1 MMGSVSTDL
10 LERARAGDQH
20 AFRELVEPYRSEL
33 HLHCYRILGSIH
45 DAEDALQETLLAAWR
60 GLGRFE
66 RRSSVRTW
74 LYSVATNRA
83 LNMVRAAK
91 RRPQAELPMP
101 PNVSLPEPTRRAEPI
116 WLEPYPDVLLDADL
130 QALPGPEVRYE
141 AKEAISLAF
150 VTALQLLPARQRAAL
165 ILRDVLGFHAAEVA
179 EILNATVE
187 SVTSALKRAR
197 ATLES
202 QRRVA
207 ETPPPPESPVERKL
221 VGRLVAA
228 FEANDVDAIV
238 ALLADDV
245 RLAMPPL
252 PLEYVGRDEAA
263 RFYFAVAT
271 RPGRRR
277 LVLTRA
283 NGQPA
288 LAFYSQDIDGGDF
301 VASSLTVVTVAG
313 DRFVALDRF
322 DAGVLRYFGLPRILS
337 D

>member
-1 MMGSVSTDL
+1 MGTVSRDL
-10 LERARAGDQH
+10 LELATAGDQD

-33 HLHCYRILGSIH
+33 HLHCYRILGSIQ

-60 GLGRFE
+60 GLKGFEGRA
-66 RRSSVRTW
+66 SVRTW

-83 LNMVRAAK
+83 LNMLRAAK
-91 RRPQAELPMP
+91 RGARAELSMP
-101 PNVSLPEPTRRAEPI
+101 PNVSLPGPTRRAEPI

-130 QALPGPEVRYE
+130 ESPPGPEARYE

-150 VTALQLLPARQRAAL
+150 VTALQLLPARQRAVL
-165 ILRDVLGFHAAEVA
+165 ILRDVLGFRAAEVA
-179 EILNATVE
+179 GMLDSTVE

-202 QRRVA
+202 SPRAA
-207 ETPPPPESPVERKL
+207 EAAPQPDSPVEREL
-221 VGRLVAA
+221 VGRLADA
-228 FEANDVDAIV
+228 FEANDVDGIV

-252 PLEYVGRDEAA
+252 PLEYIGREEARRFYQAVAA
-263 RFYFAVAT
+263 R
-271 RPGRRR
+271 PGHRR
-277 LVLTRA
+277 LVKTRA

-288 LAFYSQDIDGGDF
+288 LAFYSQDVDGGDYL
-301 VASSLTVVTVAG
+301 ASSLTVVTIAG

-322 DAGVLRYFGLPRILS
+322 DVGVLEHFGLPRILPH
-337 D
+337 

>member
-1 MMGSVSTDL
+1 VSTDL
-10 LERARAGDQH
+10 LERATAGDQN

-33 HLHCYRILGSIH
+33 HVHCYRILGSIQ

-60 GLGRFE
+60 GLKGFE
-66 RRSSVRTW
+66 RRASFRTW

-83 LNMVRAAK
+83 LNMLRAAK
-91 RRPQAELPMP
+91 RGSQAELPMP
-101 PNVSLPEPTRRAEPI
+101 PNVSLPEPTRRSEPV
-116 WLEPYPDVLLDADL
+116 WLEPYPDVLLDAEL
-130 QALPGPEVRYE
+130 ESPSGPEARYE

-150 VTALQLLPARQRAAL
+150 VTALQLLPARQRAVL
-165 ILRDVLGFHAAEVA
+165 ILRDVLGFRAAEVA
-179 EILNATVE
+179 GMLDSTEE

-197 ATLES
+197 ATLDGRPRPQTAPPNS
-202 QRRVA
+202 PA
-207 ETPPPPESPVERKL
+207 EREL
-221 VGRLVAA
+221 VDRLAAA

-263 RFYFAVAT
+263 RFYGVVAT

-277 LVLTRA
+277 LLQTRA

-288 LAFYSQDIDGGDF
+288 LAFYSQDVDGAEY
-301 VASSLTVVTVAG
+301 VATSLTVLTLAD

-322 DAGVLRYFGLPRILS
+322 DAGVLPHFGLPRILQT
-337 D
+337 